1 MATRAN
7 PPKKVRLACRRC
19 RTRRIKCDGEVPAC
33 TNCAKAGE
41 TCLDV
46 DSQNSRLLV
55 PRNFASAA
63 RARIQ
68 WLEEI
73 IKQRLPDVDI
83 AGGPQIDAFPDPK
96 GSGVV
101 GGGDHDEDN
110 ISTSSPRSGRGC
122 SQPVP
127 VGGTNLGSQR
137 TGSLKRTAEAA
148 GSNDHDEEFPDRAH
162 SVARNLGMLSLNSD
176 SDQKHYLGS
185 SSGVLFTNLIGA
197 SPSSAG
203 STPVALIDD
212 VQAQGPASEWHDSTV
227 PSNISQE
234 YNRALHVCLR
244 QVRMQLF
251 LTQETADIMFVT
263 IKLTLVDAQELPRK
277 EDAIKLVHTY
287 IRWMHPDYP
296 VLEATSLLSAL
307 DALFATFECSLEEDP
322 LPNGWPSSVQ
332 TFRWNGQQITPSDQG
347 AQAVPM
353 PVIAFTL
360 FMVFNIAAIMK
371 IRSRIYEF
379 PPERFYRAALHFS
392 KDCFSQI
399 SLSSIQALVTL
410 IVHSM
415 LTPAEVNLFTLIHIA
430 LAHCVELGIHREPP
444 AVIQPSEFENQ
455 QIKRS
460 ISSIQGRP
468 LGFRDETFDILM
480 PEPQSARTGNTN
492 SLNPIPSSFSE
503 AVLRYA
509 RHQFE
514 LDRLVSDVKQQLY
527 HLPCDSSWFPIPRN
541 PTDQQGRIKQELV
554 IWWRKVSEESFDFP
568 GVDNRQRRIWKLK
581 LKIKYHTTMVMLYQ
595 PSQVIRN
602 PTPESLQICFNN
614 ASSILQDYQMLH
626 DMQGL
631 HHGWRTV
638 QNIFA
643 AGATLIYSFWTCP
656 VVRQSA
662 STADLSKSLRACS
675 GLLAVGGE
683 WWPSVKRGQRSFGAI
698 VDLTVR
704 KLYTG
709 NMPSKNPRLFM
720 PLNAEDGE
728 TTIENSEGAPVYD
741 ASGQQSDLSHIAL
754 NGADAPWHQMA
765 GASVELSNAH
775 DPVHWQ
781 GVYPDPTFHSTTT
794 DYVPEIETFLA
805 DFDKSEFSWS
815 FPLAS
820 ISDPYDIA
828 NFPNPGYR

>member
-96 GSGVV
+96 GSGSSEVETTMRTISRHRLPV
-101 GGGDHDEDN
+101 RPRMYSGVATTRQSQAYRGG
-110 ISTSSPRSGRGC
+110 R
-122 SQPVP
+122 
-127 VGGTNLGSQR
+127 
-137 TGSLKRTAEAA
+137 

-212 VQAQGPASEWHDSTV
+212 VQAQGPASEWHD
-227 PSNISQE
+227 
-234 YNRALHVCLR
+234 
-244 QVRMQLF
+244 
-251 LTQETADIMFVT
+251 
-263 IKLTLVDAQELPRK
+263 K
-277 EDAIKLVHTY
+277 DAIKLVHTY

-296 VLEATSLLSAL
+296 VLEATSLLSAI
-307 DALFATFECSLEEDP
+307 DALYATFECSLEEDP

-332 TFRWNGQQITPSDQG
+332 AFRWNGRQITPSDQG
-347 AQAVPM
+347 VQAVPM
-353 PVIAFTL
+353 PVVAFTL

-410 IVHSM
+410 IIHSM

-444 AVIQPSEFENQ
+444 AAIQPSSEFENQ
-455 QIKRS
+455 QIKRLTFFTIYSLDRS
-460 ISSIQGRP
+460 ISSIQGP
-468 LGFRDETFDILM
+468 LGFRDETFDIMM
-480 PEPQSARTGNTN
+480 PEPQLSRTGNTN
-492 SLNPIPSSFSE
+492 GLNTIPSSFSE

-514 LDRLVSDVKQQLY
+514 LDRLISDVKQQLY
-527 HLPCDSSWFPIPRN
+527 HLPCDSSWFSMPRN
-541 PTDQQGRIKQELV
+541 PTDQQERIKQELV
-554 IWWRKVSEESFDFP
+554 NWWRKVSKESFDFP
-568 GVDNRQRRIWKLK
+568 VLHRSFETL
-581 LKIKYHTTMVMLYQ
+581 L
-595 PSQVIRN
+595 P
-602 PTPESLQICFNN
+602 SLQVCFNN

-626 DMQGL
+626 L

-683 WWPSVKRGQRSFGAI
+683 WWPSVKGDREVSGLLSTSQSANFTPAICHQRIPDSSCLSAPKTERLRLKTQKGHLAQRGGR
-698 VDLTVR
+698 T
-704 KLYTG
+704 
-709 NMPSKNPRLFM
+709 
-720 PLNAEDGE
+720 
-728 TTIENSEGAPVYD
+728 
-741 ASGQQSDLSHIAL
+741 
-754 NGADAPWHQMA
+754 WHQMA
-765 GASVELSNAH
+765 GASMELPNAH

-781 GVYPDPTFHSTTT
+781 ESIPTTFHSTTN

-815 FPLAS
+815 FPLTS

>member
-19 RTRRIKCDGEVPAC
+19 RTRRIKVRLSHDPRPAFPAC

-55 PRNFASAA
+55 RNFASAA

-127 VGGTNLGSQR
+127 VGGTIVLGSQR
-137 TGSLKRTAEAA
+137 PGSLKRTAEAA

-212 VQAQGPASEWHDSTV
+212 VQAQGPASEWHDRTS
-227 PSNISQE
+227 
-234 YNRALHVCLR
+234 
-244 QVRMQLF
+244 
-251 LTQETADIMFVT
+251 
-263 IKLTLVDAQELPRK
+263 RK

-296 VLEATSLLSAL
+296 VLEATSLLSAI
-307 DALFATFECSLEEDP
+307 DAL
-322 LPNGWPSSVQ
+322 SVQ
-332 TFRWNGQQITPSDQG
+332 AFRWNGRQITPSDQG
-347 AQAVPM
+347 VQAVPM
-353 PVIAFTL
+353 PVVAFTL

-410 IVHSM
+410 IIHSM

-444 AVIQPSEFENQ
+444 AAIQPSSEFENQ
-455 QIKRS
+455 QIKRLTFFTIYSLDRS

-468 LGFRDETFDILM
+468 LGFRDETFDIMM
-480 PEPQSARTGNTN
+480 PEPQLSRTGNTN
-492 SLNPIPSSFSE
+492 GLNTIPSSFSE

-514 LDRLVSDVKQQLY
+514 LDRLISDVKQQLY
-527 HLPCDSSWFPIPRN
+527 HLPCDSSWFSMPRN
-541 PTDQQGRIKQELV
+541 PTDQQERIKQELV
-554 IWWRKVSEESFDFP
+554 NWWRKVSKESFDFP

-602 PTPESLQICFNN
+602 PPPESLQVCFNN

-720 PLNAEDGE
+720 PLSAEDGE
-728 TTIENSEGAPVYD
+728 TAIENSEGAPVYD
-741 ASGQQSDLSHIAL
+741 AAGQQSDLSHIAL

-765 GASVELSNAH
+765 GASMELPNAH

-781 GVYPDPTFHSTTT
+781 GVYPDPTFHSTTN

-815 FPLAS
+815 FPLTS

>member
-19 RTRRIKCDGEVPAC
+19 RTRRIKVRLSHNPRPA
-33 TNCAKAGE
+33 
-41 TCLDV
+41 L
-46 DSQNSRLLV
+46 RLQSDQIPRWGLV
-55 PRNFASAA
+55 LLAWTMTGTIAALLRLKLFASAA

-101 GGGDHDEDN
+101 GGGDYDEDN

-127 VGGTNLGSQR
+127 VGGTIVLGSQR
-137 TGSLKRTAEAA
+137 SGSLKRTAEAA

-212 VQAQGPASEWHDSTV
+212 VQAQGPASEWHDSTI
-227 PSNISQE
+227 PSNVSQE

-244 QVRMQLF
+244 
-251 LTQETADIMFVT
+251 
-263 IKLTLVDAQELPRK
+263 QELPRK

-287 IRWMHPDYP
+287 IRWIHPDYP
-296 VLEATSLLSAL
+296 VLEATSLLSAIE
-307 DALFATFECSLEEDP
+307 ALYATFECSLEEDP

-332 TFRWNGQQITPSDQG
+332 AFRWNGWQVTPSDQG
-347 AQAVPM
+347 MQAVPM
-353 PVIAFTL
+353 PVVAFTL

-379 PPERFYRAALHFS
+379 PPERFYR
-392 KDCFSQI
+392 
-399 SLSSIQALVTL
+399 
-410 IVHSM
+410 
-415 LTPAEVNLFTLIHIA
+415 
-430 LAHCVELGIHREPP
+430 
-444 AVIQPSEFENQ
+444 
-455 QIKRS
+455 
-460 ISSIQGRP
+460 
-468 LGFRDETFDILM
+468 
-480 PEPQSARTGNTN
+480 NTN
-492 SLNPIPSSFSE
+492 SLNTIPSSFSE

-514 LDRLVSDVKQQLY
+514 LDRLISDVKQQLY
-527 HLPCDSSWFPIPRN
+527 HLPGDSSWFPMPRN

-554 IWWRKVSEESFDFP
+554 NWWREVSEESFDFP

-602 PTPESLQICFNN
+602 PPPESLQICFNN

-656 VVRQSA
+656 IIRQSA

-720 PLNAEDGE
+720 PLSAEDGE
-728 TTIENSEGAPVYD
+728 TAIENSEGAPVYD
-741 ASGQQSDLSHIAL
+741 ATGQQSDLSHIAL

-765 GASVELSNAH
+765 GASMELPNAH

-781 GVYPDPTFHSTTT
+781 GVYPAPPFHSTTN

-815 FPLAS
+815 FPLTS